1 MTRINSY
8 SDDRSITLTQVVSG
22 NYW

>member
-1 MTRINSY
+1 MTRINLY
-8 SDDRSITLTQVVSG
+8 ADERSITLTHVVSG